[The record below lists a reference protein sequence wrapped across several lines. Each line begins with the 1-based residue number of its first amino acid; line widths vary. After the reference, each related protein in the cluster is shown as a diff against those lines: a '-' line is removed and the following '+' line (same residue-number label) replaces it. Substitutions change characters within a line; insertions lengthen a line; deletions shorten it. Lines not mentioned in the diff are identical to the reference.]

1 MEPTTT
7 IPVATAAFNAL
18 TIFISCTIIMLVY
31 GFRSKTD
38 GFDILAWFY
47 DNRSRF
53 VVGAI
58 LIIGYSALTVL
69 TPDLSA
75 LLSVL
80 GFNADA
86 AAPISFGLAL
96 AAFLIGGVSKNKV

>member
-1 MEPTTT
+1 MHIATV
-7 IPVATAAFNAL
+7 IPIGVAALNAL
-18 TIFISCTIIMLVY
+18 TIFISATVVMLVY

-38 GFDILAWFY
+38 GFDVIGWFY

-58 LIIGYSALTVL
+58 LITGYSALTVL

-75 LLSVL
+75 LLAIL

-96 AAFLIGGVSKNKV
+96 AAFLIGGVSKNKS

>member
-1 MEPTTT
+1 
-7 IPVATAAFNAL
+7 
-18 TIFISCTIIMLVY
+18 MLVY

-38 GFDILAWFY
+38 SFDIIGWLY

-53 VVGAI
+53 AVGAV
-58 LIIGYSALTVL
+58 LIFGYSALTVL

-75 LLSVL
+75 LLATL

-96 AAFLIGGVSKNKV
+96 AVFLIGGISKNKT